1 MERYAIYELSISV
14 GGWQRRL
21 DWTSSLTSEPPLIQY
36 VAVFQKPSLD
46 IIANSRI
53 YSVKWD
59 VKAIVKLHKSHYS
72 SALSI
77 VSTLQLFLKG
87 FPSCCVPEPF

>member
-1 MERYAIYELSISV
+1 MTKKA
-14 GGWQRRL
+14 RL
-21 DWTSSLTSEPPLIQY
+21 DKLTYITAPSNMWQF
-36 VAVFQKPSLD
+36 FQKPSLD
-46 IIANSRI
+46 IIASSRI